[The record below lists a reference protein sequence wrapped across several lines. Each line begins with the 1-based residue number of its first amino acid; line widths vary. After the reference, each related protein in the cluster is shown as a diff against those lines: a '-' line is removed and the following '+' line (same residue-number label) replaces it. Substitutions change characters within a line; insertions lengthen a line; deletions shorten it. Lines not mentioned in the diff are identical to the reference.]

1 MSSFGFVIIKIAF
14 KVVYSWVLEKDINA
28 GTVVSTIFE
37 IKRPPPTATTDLGFR
52 LNLKLVLYQESSIFN
67 RKLSLP

>member
-1 MSSFGFVIIKIAF
+1 MLSFGFVVNEIAF
-14 KVVYSWVLEKDINA
+14 KVVYICSQEKDINA

-37 IKRPPPTATTDLGFR
+37 IERPPPTATTDLGFR

>member
-1 MSSFGFVIIKIAF
+1 MIKIVF
-14 KVVYSWVLEKDINA
+14 KVVYICSLEKDFNTD
-28 GTVVSTIFE
+28 TVVSTIFE
-37 IKRPPPTATTDLGFR
+37 IERPLPTATTDLGFR